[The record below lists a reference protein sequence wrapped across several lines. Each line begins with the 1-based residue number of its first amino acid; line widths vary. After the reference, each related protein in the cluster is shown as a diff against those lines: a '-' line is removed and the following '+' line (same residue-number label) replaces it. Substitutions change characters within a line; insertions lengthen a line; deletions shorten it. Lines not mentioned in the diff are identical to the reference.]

1 MLTSKA
7 QLTLAPAELKLRR
20 DTNFCLFGSRPHF
33 GRFAF
38 QAFCFVLFCFCF
50 FFLIRYCS

>member
-20 DTNFCLFGSRPHF
+20 DTNFCLFGSPPHF
-33 GRFAF
+33 GGFAF
-38 QAFCFVLFCFCF
+38 QAFFKKKKT
-50 FFLIRYCS
+50 SA